1 MSKLTDRGIAYS
13 SNTPRI
19 ETTETENFARFR
31 GLSYN
36 ISRPLN
42 VPQSQPKLLKYRGVV
57 YTTENGKISTPN
69 TSNFPAS
76 VVPAF
81 N

>member
-1 MSKLTDRGIAYS
+1 MSKLTYRGIAYS

-36 ISRPLN
+36 IFRSLN
-42 VPQSQPKLLKYRGVV
+42 VP
-57 YTTENGKISTPN
+57 
-69 TSNFPAS
+69 
-76 VVPAF
+76 
-81 N
+81 